1 MRNKTRSLWNLYCRS
16 SCAFPGT
23 VLYTFAALFITRT
36 LLFNTNSGF
45 FSRFSSFERLPS
57 ITVVFPRTFHHLYA
71 SLRCFTALF
80 VMWTLLFNNS
90 GVWTLLFHISCV
102 RCTFHRLQIFP
113 LFLSFT
119 LSLCFA
125 YKFHSP
131 PPPPP
136 LVWSQVRLSV
146 FFSSFAHTSH
156 SLSFSRAFC
165 HSRLLHPSL
174 YLHCHKTAEIKF
186 RCLAFL
192 AWERN
197 DT

>member
-71 SLRCFTALF
+71 SLRCFTSLF

-125 YKFHSP
+125 YKF
-131 PPPPP
+131 PPP

-146 FFSSFAHTSH
+146 FFILCAH
-156 SLSFSRAFC
+156 FPQFKFF
-165 HSRLLHPSL
+165 SRLLSFTPVASFPVL
-174 YLHCHKTAEIKF
+174 TLS
-186 RCLAFL
+186 
-192 AWERN
+192 
-197 DT
+197 